1 MIIQE
6 SFSYSLLKRTSISN
20 SNSISSEDEIDVNWG
35 NTILNED
42 VILAVAI
49 ANKPEL
55 FYSCEDHFFIYDLY
69 FRSSHYLHVS
79 FLSRVKMNSTNLPAP
94 DAWVFI
100 AQMVEHWSACAKF
113 PTSFLGLFA

>member
-49 ANKPEL
+49 AIYAIANKPEL
-55 FYSCEDHFFIYDLY
+55 FTAARIT
-69 FRSSHYLHVS
+69 SSFTICISAVHIIFMFHS
-79 FLSRVKMNSTNLPAP
+79 F
-94 DAWVFI
+94 
-100 AQMVEHWSACAKF
+100 H
-113 PTSFLGLFA
+113 GLR